1 MSNKSQVQTQN
12 WHVVVVNHCI
22 GGGAGEKKEHINTD
36 TKQRSNKSHMLKI
49 GRWCLS
55 VVREHSDQP
64 QWCDHCTSGGAHK
77 GEDHIIIRGRLL
89 NRCCCYAL
97 SLFCAWTNT
106 KYTNTNTHTKHT
118 QIHTQILTQIH
129 TQIHTQNTQ
138 NTNTQANRMGNST

>member
-12 WHVVVVNHCI
+12 WHMVVVNHCI

-49 GRWCLS
+49 GRWCLA

-97 SLFCAWTNT
+97 SLLRLD
-106 KYTNTNTHTKHT
+106 KYKIHKHT
-118 QIHTQILTQIH
+118 QKH

-138 NTNTQANRMGNST
+138 THKHTGKQNE